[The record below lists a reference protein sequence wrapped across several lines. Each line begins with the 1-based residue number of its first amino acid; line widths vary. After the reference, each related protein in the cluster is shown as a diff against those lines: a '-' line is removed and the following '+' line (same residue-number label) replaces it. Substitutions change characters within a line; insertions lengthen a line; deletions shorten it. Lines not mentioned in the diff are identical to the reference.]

1 MASPASDKSDASK
14 SESSGG
20 IKAML
25 PLILNIVL
33 MPVIA
38 FLMTQFVLIPR
49 LMKTAPNAAAKPGDP
64 AASTTAGE
72 GGDHGGG
79 GHGAESAGASGSHD
93 SGGHGGG
100 GSKDSH
106 GGGGGGSSTSSSGAI
121 HSAAVT
127 AMFKQPVTV
136 NVAGTMGSRLMMAKI
151 GLRGMNPK
159 LGDLVTAREED
170 LRDAAANLL
179 QTKTLMDIERQ
190 GSRNTIKSELK
201 AAFLKLLGPTAFSEV
216 VLPDLAVQ

>member
-20 IKAML
+20 IKSML

-38 FLMTQFVLIPR
+38 FLMTQFVLIPK
-49 LMKTAPNAAAKPGDP
+49 LTQTAANTAPKSGDAAPT
-64 AASTTAGE
+64 SAGE
-72 GGDHGGG
+72 AGDHGGG
-79 GHGAESAGASGSHD
+79 GSHGGESPASHD

-100 GSKDSH
+100 GGKEAH
-106 GGGGGGSSTSSSGAI
+106 GGGGGGSTSSSGAI

-201 AAFLKLLGPTAFSEV
+201 AAFHKLLGPSAFSEV